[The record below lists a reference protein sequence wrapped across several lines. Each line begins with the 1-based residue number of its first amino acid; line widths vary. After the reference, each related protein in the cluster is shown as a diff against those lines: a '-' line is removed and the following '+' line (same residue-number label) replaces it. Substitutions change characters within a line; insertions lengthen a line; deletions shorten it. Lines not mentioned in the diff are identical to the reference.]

1 MRESQVYV
9 GVDVFGRGCLGGGG
23 FDSKIAV
30 KFCSFFLLHFFPLSK
45 IILMFKN
52 KTGGSSL
59 QLRLLSGSV
68 CPWMDVG
75 VRKQPWQR
83 LP

>member
-1 MRESQVYV
+1 MRETQVYV

-30 KFCSFFLLHFFPLSK
+30 KFLFTGFSSFCFSSNE
-45 IILMFKN
+45 IILMLKN
-52 KTGGSSL
+52 KGGSSL

-68 CPWMDVG
+68 CPRMDVG